1 MKVLI
6 ADRFEASGIDG
17 LRALGATV
25 VYEPE
30 LADATLVAA
39 IRDEAPDVL
48 VVRATLVTEA
58 IIEQGTFSLIV
69 RAGAGLN
76 SIDVD
81 AARRRG
87 ISVVNCPGL
96 NAIAVAEL
104 TIGLIVAL
112 DRRIPDNVSELRAGR
127 WNKKE
132 FSHARGLYGRPL
144 GLLGF
149 GRIGEEVARRAQAFH
164 MPLLVWS
171 RRFAADRSKTEL
183 PDGIEG
189 TIVASPE
196 EVAERS
202 DVLSV
207 HLALTPDTRGFVG
220 RDILGRLKPGSYL
233 VNTAR
238 GEVVDTAALAAAVV
252 ERNLRV
258 ALDVYAAEPALS
270 EAPFRDPLLELP
282 GVIGTHHIGG
292 STDQAQ
298 EAIAAEVVRIIRDWS
313 RHEHHNAHS

>member
-6 ADRFEASGIDG
+6 ADRFEQSGIDG
-17 LRALGATV
+17 LQALGATV

-30 LADATLVAA
+30 LADATLIAA
-39 IRDEAPDVL
+39 IRKEAPDVL
-48 VVRATLVTEA
+48 VVRATLVTAE

-87 ISVVNCPGL
+87 IPVVNCPGL

-104 TIGLIVAL
+104 TIGLIVSL
-112 DRRIPDNVSELRAGR
+112 DRRIPDNVAELRAGR

-132 FSHARGLYGRPL
+132 FSHARGLYGRAL

-149 GRIGEEVARRAQAFH
+149 GQIGQEVARRAQAFQ
-164 MPLLVWS
+164 MPIFVWS
-171 RRFAADRSKTEL
+171 RRFATAGSKAEL
-183 PDGIEG
+183 PAGIEA
-189 TIVASPE
+189 TIVATPE
-196 EVAERS
+196 ELAERS

-207 HLALTPDTRGFVG
+207 HLALTPETRGLIG
-220 RDILGRLKPGSYL
+220 RDILDRLKPGSFL

-238 GEVVDTAALAAAVV
+238 ADVVDTSAVAAAVV
-252 ERNLRV
+252 ERKLRV
-258 ALDVYAAEPALS
+258 ALDVYEAEPALS
-270 EAPFRDPLLELP
+270 EGTFRDPLLQLP

-298 EAIAAEVVRIIRDWS
+298 EAIAGEVVRIIRDWS

>member
-6 ADRFEASGIDG
+6 ADLFEQSGIDG
-17 LRALGATV
+17 LRALGAEV
-25 VYEPE
+25 IYEPDLGDE
-30 LADATLVAA
+30 SLLEA
-39 IRDEAPDVL
+39 IRNHAPDVL
-48 VVRATLVTEA
+48 VVRGTQITARM
-58 IIEQGTFSLIV
+58 IEGGTFSLLV

-76 SIDVD
+76 SIDLD

-87 ISVVNCPGL
+87 VPVVNCPGL

-112 DRRIPDNVSELRAGR
+112 DRRIPDNVAELRAGR
-127 WNKKE
+127 WHKKE
-132 FSHARGLYGRPL
+132 FSRARGLYGRTL

-149 GRIGEEVARRAQAFH
+149 GRIGEEVARRAQSFH

-171 RRFAADRSKTEL
+171 RRFSAAGNQESL
-183 PDGIEG
+183 PADIKA
-189 TIVASPE
+189 TVVASPE
-196 EVAERS
+196 ELAERS

-207 HLALTPDTRGFVG
+207 HLALAPGTRGLVG
-220 RDILGRLKPGSYL
+220 RDILDRLKPGSYV

-238 GEVVDTAALAAAVV
+238 ADVIDPSALARAVT
-252 ERNLRV
+252 ERSLRV
-258 ALDVYAAEPALS
+258 ALDVYADEPSAS
-270 EAPFRDPLLELP
+270 EGTFRDPLLELP

-298 EAIAAEVVRIIRDWS
+298 EAIAEEVVRIIRDWS
-313 RHEHHNAHS
+313 RHEHHNAHP